1 VKGERTLFVA
11 TGTVDGVVDFS
22 GIAPSAV
29 TMSPDRRTVRLQLPH
44 AALGTVRVDPAGSY
58 VYEHQR
64 GVLNRLG
71 DVFSGN
77 PSGEREFYQLAE
89 TKMLAAAQGSDG
101 IVARSETN
109 TTSMLTAL
117 LRSLGFTAINIDYGE
132 PTAAGSASGS

>member
-1 VKGERTLFVA
+1 MKGERTLFVA